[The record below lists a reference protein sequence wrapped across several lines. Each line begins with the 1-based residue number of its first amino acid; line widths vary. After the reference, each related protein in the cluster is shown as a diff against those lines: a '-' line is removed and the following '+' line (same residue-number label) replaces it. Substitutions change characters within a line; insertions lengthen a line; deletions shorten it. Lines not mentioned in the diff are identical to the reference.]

1 MKGPKDSN
9 AYEGKGYSTSS
20 KSSKGDD
27 DKYSS
32 SNSSKGDDDDDD
44 DDDDDYGRSGK
55 GYNENTG
62 KGYIRY

>member
-1 MKGPKDSN
+1 MTNIARRTAQKVMMTM
-9 AYEGKGYSTSS
+9 TS
-20 KSSKGDD
+20 
-27 DKYSS
+27 
-32 SNSSKGDDDDDD
+32 

>member
-1 MKGPKDSN
+1 MLMKERDTPHPVSLRKETMTN
-9 AYEGKGYSTSS
+9 IARRTAQKVMMTMTS
-20 KSSKGDD
+20 
-27 DKYSS
+27 
-32 SNSSKGDDDDDD
+32 DDDDDD